1 MRFLS
6 RKWGRAMKRT
16 DGSLRGT
23 GKVYLFTLS
32 QFVRGKANIIT
43 LAVLLLLS
51 LGSVPLMTIVGGGNA
66 ETGPLLDTVYVN
78 NETAL
83 SLELAGFSGTVAEVT
98 EQPELGEGEAYVRV
112 FLDGDGYHTDIHC
125 SAEDEDRAGTLAQ
138 LVQGALNE
146 ARYADLGTT
155 SEQLQILSTPVETEV
170 GTISGYLAASEF
182 DFADT
187 FAIQY
192 VYSILMMVLS
202 IFASSYIVRAVIEE
216 KDSKLVEL
224 LMVSVK
230 PLALIVGKILAVM
243 TYVFGML
250 LMMVLGIVISYFVT
264 GNFMEVASPLAML
277 QGMGLDLSGMNVG
290 PLTVLIVAVSLMLGY
305 LTFSLLGG
313 LVGTGCSSMEDM
325 ESANLSVILIVMAGY
340 IVASVTSGL
349 GNTVVGTVLSM
360 LPIVSVFC
368 APAQYVCG
376 NINLGLLCLSWV
388 LQGLVLVLLAWL
400 CAKIYH
406 ELLLRRGGRVKFLQM
421 LSMARRKKGGA
432 SA

>member
-1 MRFLS
+1 M
-6 RKWGRAMKRT
+6 
-16 DGSLRGT
+16 
-23 GKVYLFTLS
+23 
-32 QFVRGKANIIT
+32 
-43 LAVLLLLS
+43 
-51 LGSVPLMTIVGGGNA
+51 
-66 ETGPLLDTVYVN
+66 
-78 NETAL
+78 
-83 SLELAGFSGTVAEVT
+83 
-98 EQPELGEGEAYVRV
+98 
-112 FLDGDGYHTDIHC
+112 
-125 SAEDEDRAGTLAQ
+125 
-138 LVQGALNE
+138 
-146 ARYADLGTT
+146 
-155 SEQLQILSTPVETEV
+155 ETEV

-340 IVASVTSGL
+340 IVASATSGL

>member
-1 MRFLS
+1 
-6 RKWGRAMKRT
+6 MKRT

-23 GKVYLFTLS
+23 GKVYAFTLG
-32 QFVRGKANIIT
+32 QFLKGKANIIT
-43 LAVLLLLS
+43 LAVLFLLS
-51 LGSVPLMTIVGGGNA
+51 LGSVPLMTMVGGGNT
-66 ETGPLLDTVYVN
+66 ETETLLDTVYIN
-78 NETAL
+78 NETEL
-83 SLELAGFSGTVAEVT
+83 PLELTGVSGIVAEVT
-98 EQPELGEGEAYVRV
+98 EQPELGDGEAYVRV
-112 FLDGDGYHTDIHC
+112 FLDGEGYHTDIHC
-125 SAEDEDRAGTLAQ
+125 SAEDEDKAGTLAQ
-138 LVQGALNE
+138 LVQVALNE
-146 ARYADLGTT
+146 ARYAELGTT
-155 SEQLQILSTPVETEV
+155 TEQLQILSTPVETEV

-192 VYSILMMVLS
+192 VYSILMMILS

-250 LMMVLGIVISYFVT
+250 LMMVLGVVISYFVT
-264 GNFMEVASPLAML
+264 GNFMEVASPLVML

-349 GNTVVGTVLSM
+349 GTTVVGTVLSM

-406 ELLLRRGGRVKFLQM
+406 ELLLRRGGRVKFMKM
-421 LSMARRKKGGA
+421 LSMAREKKGGA

>member
-1 MRFLS
+1 
-6 RKWGRAMKRT
+6 MKRD

-23 GKVYLFTLS
+23 GKVYAFTLG
-32 QFVRGKANIIT
+32 QFLKGKANLIM
-43 LAVLLLLS
+43 LAVFLVLS
-51 LGSVPLMTIVGGGNA
+51 LASVPLMTLFGGTEAGA
-66 ETGPLLDTVYVN
+66 ETTLDTVYIQN
-78 NETAL
+78 DTAL
-83 SLELAGFSGTVAEVT
+83 SLETSGLAGTVAAVT
-98 EQPELGEGEAYVRV
+98 ERPEPLAEGEAYVRIY
-112 FLDGDGYHTDIHC
+112 LDAEGYHTDVHC
-125 SAEDEDRAGTLAQ
+125 SVEDEEKASYLTQR
-138 LVQGALNE
+138 VQSVLNE
-146 ARYADLGTT
+146 ARYVSLETT
-155 SEQLQILSTPVETEV
+155 PEQLEVLSTPVQTEV
-170 GTISGYLAASEF
+170 GTVSDYLSMPEL

-192 VYSILMMVLS
+192 VYSILVMILS

-250 LMMVLGIVISYFVT
+250 LLMVAGVVASYFIS
-264 GNFMEVASPLAML
+264 GNFMEVASPMAML

-290 PLTVLIVAVSLMLGY
+290 PLTVLIVSVSLVLGY
-305 LTFSLLGG
+305 LTFSILGG
-313 LVGTGCSSMEDM
+313 LVGTGCSSMEDV

-349 GNTVVGTVLSM
+349 GNTIVGTVLS
-360 LPIVSVFC
+360 LIPIVSVFC

-376 NINLGLLCLSWV
+376 NIGLGQLCLSWLLQAAV
-388 LQGLVLVLLAWL
+388 LLLLAWL
-400 CAKIYH
+400 CARVYH
-406 ELLLRRGGRVKFLQM
+406 ELLLRRGSRVKFRQM
-421 LSMARRKKGGA
+421 LAMAWGKKGGV

>member
-1 MRFLS
+1 
-6 RKWGRAMKRT
+6 MKKT
-16 DGSLRGT
+16 DGNLRGT
-23 GKVYLFTLS
+23 GKVYAFTLS
-32 QFVRGKANIIT
+32 QFIKGKANMIM
-43 LAVLLLLS
+43 LAVFFLLS
-51 LGSVPLMTIVGGGNA
+51 LASVPLMTLFGGTN
-66 ETGPLLDTVYVN
+66 TGASEMLDTVYIH
-78 NETAL
+78 NETGL
-83 SLELAGFSGTVAEVT
+83 SLELSGLAGTVTAVT
-98 EQPELGEGEAYVRV
+98 EMPELAEGEAYVWA
-112 FLDGDGYHTDIHC
+112 FLDAEGYHTDIHC
-125 SAEDEDRAGTLAQ
+125 NAADEDRTSV
-138 LVQGALNE
+138 LVQQVQSALNE
-146 ARYADLGTT
+146 ARYAALGTT
-155 SEQLQILSTPVETEV
+155 ESQLQMLSKRVETEV
-170 GTISGYLAASEF
+170 DTVSDYLASPEL

-192 VYSILMMVLS
+192 VYSILVMILS

-250 LMMVLGIVISYFVT
+250 LVMVVGVVASYIIS
-264 GNFMEVASPLAML
+264 GNFMEVTSPMAML
-277 QGMGLDLSGMNVG
+277 QAMGLDLSGMNVG
-290 PLTVLIVAVSLMLGY
+290 PLTVLIVVVSLVLGY

-340 IVASVTSGL
+340 MVASVTSGL
-349 GNTVVGTVLSM
+349 GNTLAGTVLS
-360 LPIVSVFC
+360 LIPIVSVFC
-368 APAQYVCG
+368 APTQFVCG
-376 NINLGLLCLSWV
+376 NISLGLLCLSWL
-388 LQGLVLVLLAWL
+388 LQGLVLLLLAWL

-406 ELLLRRGGRVKFLQM
+406 ELLLRRGGRVKFSQM